1 MVTFFNNNIPVQQLF
16 LFIRDCQTYETF
28 DWWITTFLIDAAMHF
43 FSTMKRLSQQPTFG
57 SITFLYFL
65 RFYSQFVEKNLKF
78 ACYMYSEGLKF
89 NKRVKQQ

>member
-57 SITFLYFL
+57 LTTFFGFSEVLFAIC
-65 RFYSQFVEKNLKF
+65 QKNPEIRMLHVLGR
-78 ACYMYSEGLKF
+78 S
-89 NKRVKQQ
+89 